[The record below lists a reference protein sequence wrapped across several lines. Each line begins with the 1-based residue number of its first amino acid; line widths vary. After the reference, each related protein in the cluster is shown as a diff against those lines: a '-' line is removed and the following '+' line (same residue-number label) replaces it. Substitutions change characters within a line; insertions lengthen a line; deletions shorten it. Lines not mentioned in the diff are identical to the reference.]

1 MTTQEKTLNEQLREV
16 AQKLVDLEIE
26 RKDIV
31 GQQKDLKAEL
41 EQLWEENPE
50 LDTFFEVNKGMV
62 YQDSTTKFNVPDG
75 LKEEIFPQVKN
86 PEKLSQDIIE
96 EFIQASPSLNKKGVK
111 AMREGNV
118 DLANLIVQTEKQSI
132 KIKIS

>member
-1 MTTQEKTLNEQLREV
+1 MTIQELNKKAREL
-16 AQKLVDLEIE
+16 AQKLVDLEIN

-41 EQLWEENPE
+41 EQLWEENSE
-50 LDTFFEVNKGMV
+50 LDTFFEVNQGMV
-62 YQDSTTKFNVPDG
+62 YQDSTTKFSVPDG
-75 LKEEIFPQVKN
+75 MKEEIFPQVKN
-86 PEKLSQDIIE
+86 PEKLNQDIIE
-96 EFIQASPSLNKKGVK
+96 EFIQTSPSLNKKGIK

-132 KIKIS
+132 KIKIN

>member
-1 MTTQEKTLNEQLREV
+1 MTIQELNKKAREL
-16 AQKLVDLEIE
+16 AQKLVDLEIN

-41 EQLWEENPE
+41 EQLWEENSE
-50 LDTFFEVNKGMV
+50 LDTFFEVNQGMV
-62 YQDSTTKFNVPDG
+62 YQDSTTKFSVPDG
-75 LKEEIFPQVKN
+75 MKEEIFPQVKN
-86 PEKLSQDIIE
+86 PEKLNQDIIE
-96 EFIQASPSLNKKGVK
+96 EFIQASPSLNKKGIK

-132 KIKIS
+132 KIKIN